1 MNLPKGIYKLKIK
14 ARDEAGN
21 EGEWSGVIYVKG
33 DEVMGCPVIGSVT
46 EGDVSKIFAMMN
58 SLIPVSVILVAFY
71 FMKAMR
77 RGNLRNGRK

>member
-1 MNLPKGIYKLKIK
+1 
-14 ARDEAGN
+14 
-21 EGEWSGVIYVKG
+21 
-33 DEVMGCPVIGSVT
+33 VT